1 MMKNVF
7 LLAALSLCL
16 FQSCDNDDNEPVPGY
31 VSAETKAAF
40 DEKYPAAKDVEW
52 ETRNDYLIV
61 DFKQDKVE
69 KEAWFDNSGTWY
81 MTETDIPFAQLPD
94 AVKTAFQQGEY
105 STWKVDDVDMIERRD
120 VETVYVIEANPRASR
135 TVPFIS
141 KATGVPLAKCA
152 ARIMAGDSIAS
163 LGLPSDERQLDWF
176 CMKEAVMPWGRFPGA
191 DVILGPEMKSTGEV
205 MGIAKSYP
213 EAYAKTQL
221 AIDYKLPDPS
231 AGKVFISVC
240 DRDKRHILSVAR
252 ILRYLG
258 FDICSTEGTARVL
271 RGGNVTCEVV
281 EKISGPHDGERP
293 NIGDLIADGKIAV
306 IINTP
311 YGPGSRGDGY
321 LLRTEA
327 VRRGVTCVTAMSAA
341 NTYVS
346 AIEAVRED
354 QQGHGS
360 ANDMGMDVIALQD
373 LPQHTV

>member
-1 MMKNVF
+1 
-7 LLAALSLCL
+7 
-16 FQSCDNDDNEPVPGY
+16 
-31 VSAETKAAF
+31 
-40 DEKYPAAKDVEW
+40 
-52 ETRNDYLIV
+52 
-61 DFKQDKVE
+61 
-69 KEAWFDNSGTWY
+69 
-81 MTETDIPFAQLPD
+81 
-94 AVKTAFQQGEY
+94 
-105 STWKVDDVDMIERRD
+105 
-120 VETVYVIEANPRASR
+120 
-135 TVPFIS
+135 
-141 KATGVPLAKCA
+141 
-152 ARIMAGDSIAS
+152 MAGDSIAS

-354 QQGHGS
+354 QAGSRQCQRHGHGRHRP
-360 ANDMGMDVIALQD
+360 AGPAAAHGVG
-373 LPQHTV
+373 